1 MESYRTV
8 THGVW
13 IRCPNTLCAYKWQ
26 YTGRFFIYA
35 TCPSCRHNV
44 KISEN
49 KIESP
54 QSLQLSRAAEAG
66 ANTPGVDPGADE

>member
-1 MESYRTV
+1 MVFGSV
-8 THGVW
+8 VQ
-13 IRCPNTLCAYKWQ
+13 IRYAY
-26 YTGRFFIYA
+26 TNGSTRDAFFIYA

-66 ANTPGVDPGADE
+66 ANTPGVDPRR